1 MDSEMFLLPM
11 ILGRCP
17 MLLKK
22 TLMAYLTLVW
32 SVILASDPKNHYF
45 LNTEAKNKIFEIFI
59 LRILKQD
66 IFIPGIKCSQ
76 KSQTSAPMNNLVQ
89 LRSEK

>member
-1 MDSEMFLLPM
+1 MFLIPM
-11 ILGRCP
+11 ILDRCP

-22 TLMAYLTLVW
+22 ALMVFLTLIW
-32 SVILASDPKNHYF
+32 SVILASDPKNHHFSIF
-45 LNTEAKNKIFEIFI
+45 LNTETKNKFFEIFI
-59 LRILKQD
+59 LKILKQD
-66 IFIPGIKCSQ
+66 IYIPGMKCSQ